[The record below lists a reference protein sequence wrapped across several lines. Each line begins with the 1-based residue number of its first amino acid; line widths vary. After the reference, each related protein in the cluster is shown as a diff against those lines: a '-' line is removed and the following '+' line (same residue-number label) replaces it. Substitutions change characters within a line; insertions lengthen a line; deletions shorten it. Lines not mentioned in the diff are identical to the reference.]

1 MRSLAPALG
10 GLLLFVFVHGAS
22 AQTTPAPPAEQPGAE
37 AKDKDKGARRP
48 QVRTYSTVTVLDD
61 PAKAPPL
68 PIPRR
73 DQDPAREVR
82 RPSEAPGPGEPAREE
97 RRNAA
102 GASETAKERAAV
114 RELRDHLRSE
124 RSERRD
130 QPEPRPEP
138 RPETDRP
145 APRAPEAR
153 GKDRP
158 EPRERLNERTQRRER
173 AIERLRLRK
182 E

>member
-1 MRSLAPALG
+1 MRSLALALG
-10 GLLLFVFVHGAS
+10 GLLLFVHAAS
-22 AQTTPAPPAEQPGAE
+22 AQTTPAPPAEPPSAAE
-37 AKDKDKGARRP
+37 AKEKDKGARRP
-48 QVRTYSTVTVLDD
+48 QVRTYSTVTVIDD

-73 DQDPAREVR
+73 EAEPPREVR
-82 RPSEAPGPGEPAREE
+82 RPNEASGAGEPSREE
-97 RRNAA
+97 RR
-102 GASETAKERAAV
+102 GATGANDAAKERAAV

-124 RSERRD
+124 RAERRD
-130 QPEPRPEP
+130 QPDKRPEA
-138 RPETDRP
+138 DRP

-153 GKDRP
+153 AKDRP
-158 EPRERLNERTQRRER
+158 DPRERQNERAQRRER